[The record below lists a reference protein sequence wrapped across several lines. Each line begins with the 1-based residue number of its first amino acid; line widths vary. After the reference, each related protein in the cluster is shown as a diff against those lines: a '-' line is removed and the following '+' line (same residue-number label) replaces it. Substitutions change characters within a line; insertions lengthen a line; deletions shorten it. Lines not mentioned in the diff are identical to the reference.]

1 MGQADGVR
9 VVSADRRQ
17 ITLRPY
23 DLEGLLPEGH
33 RARAI
38 WAVVEGLDLSKFYD
52 RIKARGSA
60 PGRSATDPKV
70 LVALWVYA
78 TSEGVGSARE
88 LERLCA
94 EHRAYE
100 WLRGGV
106 AVNYHTLSD
115 FRVEY
120 GQELDELLTQVLA
133 VMMKEK
139 LIELKRVAQDGTK
152 VVASASRGSFR
163 RRKKLKDYLKQARE
177 QVREVKRQA
186 EDAEVSK
193 RQKAARERAALE
205 RAKRIEQALEEL
217 GKVEEVR
224 AGQKKNGRKVTSE
237 AQASTTDP
245 ESRHM
250 RMAGGGYR
258 PAYNVQFATD
268 TQANAIVGVEV
279 TNKTTD
285 HGLATPMI
293 EQIEQRCGQR
303 PREYLVDGGYTG
315 QKTIEAAAEM
325 GVAIYG
331 PPPGQA
337 GQKPQEKKRGESD
350 AIAQW
355 RERMASEDT
364 KPIYRQRASTIERV
378 NADLRTHRTL
388 NRIAVRGRNKV
399 LCVALWNAVAYNILR
414 LLSLTTSPQG

>member
-1 MGQADGVR
+1 MMGQVGEVR
-9 VVSADRRQ
+9 VVTADRSQ
-17 ITLRPY
+17 ISLRAY

-38 WAVVEGLDLSKFYD
+38 WAVVEGLDLSKFYG

-60 PGRSATDPKV
+60 PGRSATDPRV

-120 GQELDELLTQVLA
+120 GEELDELLTQVLA
-133 VMMKEK
+133 VMMKGK

-152 VVASASRGSFR
+152 VIASANRGSFR

-193 RQKAARERAALE
+193 RQKAARERAAVE
-205 RAKRIEQALEEL
+205 REKRIEQALEEL
-217 GKVEEVR
+217 GKVEEIR

-237 AQASTTDP
+237 PQASTTDP

-250 RMAGGGYR
+250 RVAGGGYR

-285 HGLATPMI
+285 HGLVTPMI

-303 PREYLVDGGYTG
+303 PQEYLVDGGYTG

-337 GQKPQEKKRGESD
+337 GKKPQEKKRGESE

-355 RERMASEDT
+355 RERMASEDA
-364 KPIYRQRASTIERV
+364 KPVYRQRASTIERV

-388 NRIAVRGRNKV
+388 NRIAVRGKNKV

-414 LLSLTTSPQG
+414 LLSLTAST